1 MTLDALRAVI
11 PVLSEKEQ
19 SACIGGGSG
28 SELTP
33 FSMEEFTGLFHDGI
47 WKGGYVQLEND
58 GLSSSICYVSSTG
71 GIENYSGDSAVG
83 VKALAARIGSGSV
96 DDEPTPNHD
105 GCTCG
110 TDCDPCMTGSGCED
124 CLARLEGS
132 GLIDDSGLID
142 NSGELDGICSGCTT
156 CEESGSG
163 CWSECE
169 TCHGDEEGDE
179 NVIELPEIIVTP
191 GGNSGNSGGDNN
203 SSGSGNSGT
212 DFGGIIG
219 GDIINNNHNSGGNT
233 GGTGNSGNTSN
244 NNTSNNHDSDKVIS
258 DDILG
263 KTQFHGFLQ
272 SDQKGCFDRCKEML
286 AEVGCSLNNKLN
298 DIAMATYDKNGRV
311 TGACSESQNGIS
323 YIEEQLKKGNPVIV
337 SVDYKNT
344 TSMGSGRNDKAGD
357 HFIIIVGGSL
367 NTGFHYFDPA
377 TAYTNKGTSTGN
389 ILQYK
394 NGLLI
399 DESTCVGEKYTV
411 SGVRIN
417 L

>member
-1 MTLDALRAVI
+1 MFFMKKLNSMTLDALRAVI

-58 GLSSSICYVSSTG
+58 GLSSSICYVNSTG

-110 TDCDPCMTGSGCED
+110 ADCDPCMTGSGCED

-212 DFGGIIG
+212 DFGGIID
-219 GDIINNNHNSGGNT
+219 DIINNNHNSGGNT
-233 GGTGNSGNTSN
+233 GGTGNSGN
-244 NNTSNNHDSDKVIS
+244 NTSNGGNNSGQDDQIESDSLIGQGVVNIASKYEGFSEQNNMPQILEWLREAGYSNPNSETPWCAAFVSAVYREAGIDTVNSARVIDWKSDKFTTATNSPQVG
-258 DDILG
+258 DLA
-263 KTQFHGFLQ
+263 FF
-272 SDQKGCFDRCKEML
+272 KGWSHI
-286 AEVGCSLNNKLN
+286 G
-298 DIAMATYDKNGRV
+298 
-311 TGACSESQNGIS
+311 
-323 YIEEQLKKGNPVIV
+323 IV
-337 SVDYKNT
+337 SKVNGDYVEVIHGN
-344 TSMGSGRNDKAGD
+344 SGSG
-357 HFIIIVGGSL
+357 
-367 NTGFHYFDPA
+367 
-377 TAYTNKGTSTGN
+377 
-389 ILQYK
+389 
-394 NGLLI
+394 
-399 DESTCVGEKYTV
+399 TV
-411 SGVRIN
+411 KVSPMRKSSFTFRK
-417 L
+417 LK

>member
-1 MTLDALRAVI
+1 MRKLNSMTLDALRAVI

-110 TDCDPCMTGSGCED
+110 ADCDPCMTGSGCED

-142 NSGELDGICSGCTT
+142 GSGELDTCSGCTT

-212 DFGGIIG
+212 DFGGIID
-219 GDIINNNHNSGGNT
+219 DIINNNHNSGGNT
-233 GGTGNSGNTSN
+233 GGSENSGNSSNSSNTDTS
-244 NNTSNNHDSDKVIS
+244 DSDIKIS
-258 DDILG
+258 FTTNGSISEYSIDILEKLDYEG
-263 KTQFHGFLQ
+263 NIVITSTARTPERQAKA
-272 SDQKGCFDRCKEML
+272 ML
-286 AEVGCSLNNKLN
+286 DNILKSGVSSQLDLYASAGDMVIRTYNPNLDYSTNLKNMTAKIYEVGPSKVSKHCADFSKVNVFDVSISSLSSVSDFKEALSK
-298 DIAMATYDKNGRV
+298 A
-311 TGACSESQNGIS
+311 GIS
-323 YIEEQLKKGNPVIV
+323 YIDEPQNGCIHVE
-337 SVDYKNT
+337 
-344 TSMGSGRNDKAGD
+344 
-357 HFIIIVGGSL
+357 
-367 NTGFHYFDPA
+367 
-377 TAYTNKGTSTGN
+377 
-389 ILQYK
+389 ILQNK
-394 NGLLI
+394 
-399 DESTCVGEKYTV
+399 
-411 SGVRIN
+411 
-417 L
+417 